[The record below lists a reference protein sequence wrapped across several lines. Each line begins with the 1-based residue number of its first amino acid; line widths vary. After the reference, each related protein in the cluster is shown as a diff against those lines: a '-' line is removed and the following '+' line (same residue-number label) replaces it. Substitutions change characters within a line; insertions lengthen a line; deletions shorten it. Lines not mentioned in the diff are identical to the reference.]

1 VVKREIRRALLA
13 GFVVFTLVTTS
24 FAGAFATSA
33 LAATFSEDVQVSND
47 SPNKTVVGG
56 LVALGLIALL
66 SRHSGSSSSTD
77 KAATP
82 PEQTT
87 SSQASPSQSQSTPT
101 KQPASTPKTN
111 PASGTTS
118 SGLTAAEQQ
127 AFNLLNAD
135 RTSNGLPALKLNAKL
150 TSLADSYAQ
159 DMINRHFFAHTN
171 PEGLSPFDRMRQ
183 AGIPYTYAGEN
194 LAINSSVPNAEVAFM
209 NSPGHRAN
217 ILDANYNQVGLGV
230 EVSPSGQVYV
240 VQEFTN

>member
-1 VVKREIRRALLA
+1 MVKREIRRALFA
-13 GFVVFTLVTTS
+13 GFVAFTLVTTS

-77 KAATP
+77 KAATT

-87 SSQASPSQSQSTPT
+87 SSQDSPSQSQSTPT
-101 KQPASTPKTN
+101 QQPASTKTN
-111 PASGTTS
+111 PATGTAS

-150 TSLADSYAQ
+150 TSLADRYAQ

-217 ILDANYNQVGLGV
+217 ILNANYNQVGLGV
-230 EVSPSGQVYV
+230 ELSPSGQVYV